1 MILPLDSALGIED
14 AVEGDGRSHV
24 VDHHVGSGASA
35 SVIFAQ
41 SGGGA
46 YSLDCHRTV
55 IKVVDDVAFTEFYRR
70 RRAGRIA
77 QQCHGLR
84 SCLFAALT
92 EH

>member
-46 YSLDCHRTV
+46 YSLDCHRAV
-55 IKVVDDVAFTEFYRR
+55 IEVVDGVAFTEFYRR
-70 RRAGRIA
+70 RRACRIA
-77 QQCHGLR
+77 QQCRGLR